1 MRRQDSQHLH
11 QPLAPLPVEG
21 AVARRKRNRLERDL
35 LDPSIAH
42 PGRGQRSPD
51 VETAEADERCPA
63 ATRLEAQGGLASVA
77 GVENDGRRRRWRA
90 QRPRPHGAHRRTA
103 AV

>member
-1 MRRQDSQHLH
+1 M
-11 QPLAPLPVEG
+11 
-21 AVARRKRNRLERDL
+21 
-35 LDPSIAH
+35 
-42 PGRGQRSPD
+42 PG
-51 VETAEADERCPA
+51 A

-90 QRPRPHGAHRRTA
+90 QRLRPHGAHMSERYSLARSPGASATVRARTPAAVPRTIASRFRRTA